1 MTDQE
6 LLRKLQSDDDSDL
19 LKELRQKLDAELAK
33 PVTEQ
38 DFDYIDDL
46 AKTIDTITGADQET
60 AEIADRGIQTIKAG
74 LHNQS
79 RKSRIKHL
87 RWWIPA
93 ACLILIV
100 GTNIW
105 TYTAFGMNAFSA
117 AYQILNGGINVD
129 LNSRD
134 SADVYSGNPY
144 ADDVLYTGGL

>member
-1 MTDQE
+1 MADQE

-79 RKSRIKHL
+79 RKAESNIFAGGFPL
-87 RWWIPA
+87 R
-93 ACLILIV
+93 
-100 GTNIW
+100 
-105 TYTAFGMNAFSA
+105 
-117 AYQILNGGINVD
+117 
-129 LNSRD
+129 
-134 SADVYSGNPY
+134 
-144 ADDVLYTGGL
+144 VLF